1 MMDDGT
7 LVIPFGANK
16 GEIIDA
22 CSLFVDA
29 GYINNE
35 IQSSKMSSILQRVQ
49 STAGTIVHGY
59 DEGDDFIDDSE
70 IVAGQGE
77 AHTLEPGQ
85 FRVVLMGAPP
95 PLKPAPQK
103 VRSFEDPASDGPVV
117 PDRLNSLLDRIKRVT
132 FEPIERQLERLHAGA
147 KTGQMINLTNDIVEA
162 IADCVDEKIRI
173 ESEAYGGNPPK
184 RKVELWKKDA
194 FQVIYNQ
201 CFTVH
206 DYQFSTARRLG
217 TAYMKFKKDTQPSK
231 DQGEAA
237 DEESAKEPPID
248 SD

>member
-1 MMDDGT
+1 MDDRT

-29 GYINNE
+29 GYINDE

-85 FRVVLMGAPP
+85 FRVVLTMAPSP
-95 PLKPAPQK
+95 SKPVPQK
-103 VRSFEDPASDGPVV
+103 VRSSEEPAYEAPVV
-117 PDRLNSLLDRIKRVT
+117 PDRLNSFLDRIKRVT

-147 KTGQMINLTNDIVEA
+147 KTVQMINLTNDIVEA
-162 IADCVDEKIRI
+162 IADCVDEKLRI
-173 ESEAYGGNPPK
+173 ESEAHGANPPK

-201 CFTVH
+201 CFAVH
-206 DYQFSTARRLG
+206 DYQFSTTRRLG
-217 TAYMKFKKDTQPSK
+217 IAYLKFKKDTESAK

-237 DEESAKEPPID
+237 DDESVKEPPVEPD
-248 SD
+248 